1 VQSSG
6 YNSRVFFRANTD
18 FMAAARK
25 LANQRNRSLSAL
37 IRESIAHELVRASTI
52 NCGRKA

>member
-25 LANQRNRSLSAL
+25 LANQRNKSLSAL